1 MVGGGFLDA
10 YSEIFE
16 LRKHASHC
24 PGKSIYTSED
34 EEIKYSLHLQW
45 VGH

>member
-24 PGKSIYTSED
+24 PGKSIYTPED